1 MPSINDTIL
10 ESNRKFRVNFDG
22 GDLSSD
28 AGLLLL
34 NEFISKIGFDE
45 ILGETFQTN
54 DTAKWRWHTD
64 DENLI

>member
-10 ESNRKFRVNFDG
+10 ESNRKFRLNFYG

-34 NEFISKIGFDE
+34 RMGFDRDL
-45 ILGETFQTN
+45 IDAYKTN
-54 DTAKWRWHTD
+54 DMAK
-64 DENLI
+64 IY